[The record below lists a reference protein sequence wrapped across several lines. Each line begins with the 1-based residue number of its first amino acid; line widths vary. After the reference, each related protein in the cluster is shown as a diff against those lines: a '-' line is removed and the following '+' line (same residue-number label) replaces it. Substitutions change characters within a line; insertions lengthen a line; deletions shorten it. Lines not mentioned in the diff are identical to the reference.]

1 MKITTFVSDYAAQTQ
16 FLFQSNFH
24 GWGEN
29 HLMKHACNSNG
40 SWFTLLDKI
49 TGKCQVTT
57 EHPTFGSPTDS
68 TPIPNNMMTTYESL
82 WHQNITRRADNK
94 LRTYSSIKT
103 KFHLEPYIIYTCTSK
118 CRDITRLK
126 ISCHPLVAETRRYN
140 KPKTPLDKDYVSLVT
155 WTKLKINIIWFLY
168 AHSTLTKQI
177 FYSEI

>member
-1 MKITTFVSDYAAQTQ
+1 
-16 FLFQSNFH
+16 
-24 GWGEN
+24 
-29 HLMKHACNSNG
+29 MKHACNSNG
-40 SWFTLLDKI
+40 SWFSLLDKI

-82 WHQNITRRADNK
+82 WHQNITRRADTK

-103 KFHLEPYIIYTCTSK
+103 KFRLEPYIIYTCTSK
-118 CRDITRLK
+118 CRNITRLK
-126 ISCHPLVAETRRYN
+126 ISCHPLVAETRRNN
-140 KPKTPLDKDYVSLVT
+140 KPKTPSDKDYVSLVT

-177 FYSEI
+177 LYSEI